1 MNISSALAGYVHSA
15 VVQPKPAQPRHAHS
29 HGDRDGRIGNTQ
41 QQQQQASTAQPAAT
55 GSVNLLV

>member
-15 VVQPKPAQPRHAHS
+15 VVQPKPGQPRPVKDDS
-29 HGDRDGRIGNTQ
+29 DSRFGSI
-41 QQQQQASTAQPAAT
+41 QQQAALQAAAK